1 MTPKFEG
8 QYRAAID
15 DALNQMQTVVLLL
28 AQAETKTVEL
38 GNSLQNIRTMMDE
51 FFARQTNTDAS
62 AEEFSQLCTAELE
75 LRQLLSSSKPL
86 AYDRSTADSD
96 LSCGSK

>member
-1 MTPKFEG
+1 MAEREAIMSEFEG
-8 QYRAAID
+8 RYRAAID

-51 FFARQTNTDAS
+51 FFAQRQIDRPTAI
-62 AEEFSQLCTAELE
+62 AEEFSQLCTAERE
-75 LRQLLSSSKPL
+75 LRQILSR
-86 AYDRSTADSD
+86 RS
-96 LSCGSK
+96 

>member
-1 MTPKFEG
+1 MIEEFEG

-38 GNSLQNIRTMMDE
+38 GNSLQNLRLMLDE
-51 FFARQTNTDAS
+51 YFTQQQIERPTAI
-62 AEEFSQLCTAELE
+62 AEEFSQLCTAEHE
-75 LRQLLSSSKPL
+75 LRQIL
-86 AYDRSTADSD
+86 ARRSFN
-96 LSCGSK
+96 

>member
-1 MTPKFEG
+1 MTLEEFEG

-38 GNSLQNIRTMMDE
+38 GTSLQSIRSMMDTY
-51 FFARQTNTDAS
+51 FARQSPESEALS
-62 AEEFSQLCTAELE
+62 AAEEVCQLRATELE
-75 LRQLLSSSKPL
+75 LRQVL
-86 AYDRSTADSD
+86 ARSCQTVSAFRSID
-96 LSCGSK
+96 